1 MGQKDSQD
9 SRIHGFVWGKKI
21 HRIHGFTDS
30 VGAKSNQRIQDSRIR
45 LGQKDSQ
52 ERIHGIHK
60 NRRHFD
66 NTVAS
71 ACLYCNGFILSAGY
85 TSFITA

>member
-9 SRIHGFVWGKKI
+9 SRIHGFMWGKKI

-52 ERIHGIHK
+52 ERIHVIPLTYFSKIGATLTTPGGRPK
-60 NRRHFD
+60 
-66 NTVAS
+66 
-71 ACLYCNGFILSAGY
+71 GY
-85 TSFITA
+85 RLAVSVIR